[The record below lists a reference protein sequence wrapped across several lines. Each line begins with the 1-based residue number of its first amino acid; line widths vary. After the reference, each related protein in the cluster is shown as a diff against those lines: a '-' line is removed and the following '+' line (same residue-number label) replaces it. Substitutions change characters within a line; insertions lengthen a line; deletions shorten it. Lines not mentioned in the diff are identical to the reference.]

1 MLLAALAVAAAT
13 CEACHGPGGNSVTA
27 GTPSIAG
34 QPQTFLENQ
43 LVFFREGLRHA
54 PVMEAIA
61 KELKDADITALA
73 KEFAKSPVQVSA
85 EGKLDP
91 KMAKRGTELLGEMHC
106 GQCHRP
112 TYEGRSQMPRLAA
125 QREEYLVSAMQ
136 GYRDNTRTGAD
147 TTMIEVLRGMPDAD
161 IRAIAHVLSRKR

>member
-1 MLLAALAVAAAT
+1 MLLAVLVTAAA
-13 CEACHGPGGNSVTA
+13 CEACHGPGGNSAIA

-43 LVFFREGLRHA
+43 LVFFREGLRHS
-54 PVMEAIA
+54 PVMEPIA
-61 KELKDADITALA
+61 KDLKDAQIAALA
-73 KEFAKSPVQVSA
+73 KDFSKAAVKVTA

-91 KMAKRGTELLGEMHC
+91 KVAQRGNQLLGSMHC
-106 GQCHRP
+106 GQCHLP
-112 TYEGRSQMPRLAA
+112 TYRGRAQMPRLAA

-147 TTMIEVLRGMPDAD
+147 TTMIEVLRGVPDTD
-161 IRAIAHVLSRKR
+161 IRAMAHVLARMR